1 MVPPSANSRPMPR
14 AVRLASIA
22 ASSTFRP
29 ELITSTPGK
38 PVVDVAA
45 GRLAGITEPLG
56 HYYMHPHDISG
67 PPERLPYQASLH
79 PAGEL
84 NHARRRPVI
93 PGTSYL
99 AQDGTQTR
107 WTRFD
112 PKRSASA
119 RQPAR
124 HGKLRGG
131 TPA

>member
-45 GRLAGITEPLG
+45 GRLAGIVEPLG
-56 HYYMHPHDISG
+56 NYYMHPLDISG

-84 NHARRRPVI
+84 
-93 PGTSYL
+93 
-99 AQDGTQTR
+99 TR

-119 RQPAR
+119 RHQRGTASSSAGPDTV
-124 HGKLRGG
+124 LRDL
-131 TPA
+131 TWDRISEHRC

>member
-38 PVVDVAA
+38 PVVHVAA

-56 HYYMHPHDISG
+56 NYYMHPLDMSG

-84 NHARRRPVI
+84 NYARRRSVI
-93 PGTSYL
+93 PGTGWYADAVDAVRPETIGVGS
-99 AQDGTQTR
+99 
-107 WTRFD
+107 
-112 PKRSASA
+112 
-119 RQPAR
+119 
-124 HGKLRGG
+124 